1 MKTIASMLLLSIGT
15 AAWSANAA
23 GPDLSKL
30 PPPSDKKGLTYAK
43 DIRPILE
50 ASCFKCHGDNRPKA
64 GLRLN
69 SLEAVLKGGEDG
81 KVVIPEKSQDSLLVI
96 AAAQIDDETAMPPKR
111 GPGGGGGGGFGPG
124 MVLAPQ
130 MMSQG
135 DKDGDKKLS
144 KDEFTALADTWYD
157 KLDPEKTAKV
167 TQQQFTAR
175 FGEILPAQG
184 NRGGAQG
191 GGQRPGGGGGPGG
204 FGPGRFIAPGLF
216 TAMDAD
222 KDGSLTRVEVKETF
236 AKWLG
241 EWDKDKSGSLS
252 EEQLKAGLTAALPQP
267 NFRGQGGGGGAGG
280 PGVRGPQAGGA
291 GRGGPGQGG
300 PGQGGGGGQRGPGQG
315 GAGQGGPGGQQGG
328 PGGGGQTKPLTAE
341 QVGLVRAWID
351 QGAK

>member
-15 AAWSANAA
+15 AAWSVNAA

-43 DIRPILE
+43 DIRPLFE

-124 MVLAPQ
+124 MALAPQ

-167 TQQQFTAR
+167 TQQQFTTR
-175 FGEILPAQG
+175 FNEIMPAQG
-184 NRGGAQG
+184 NRGGGGATPG

-222 KDGSLTRVEVKETF
+222 KDASLTRVEVQATF
-236 AKWLG
+236 AKWFA

-252 EEQLKAGLTAALPQP
+252 EDQLKAGLSAALPQP
-267 NFRGQGGGGGAGG
+267 NFRGQGGGGAGG
-280 PGVRGPQAGGA
+280 PGARGPQAGGA

-300 PGQGGGGGQRGPGQG
+300 PGQGGPRGPGQG
-315 GAGQGGPGGQQGG
+315 GAGQGGPGG
-328 PGGGGQTKPLTAE
+328 GGGGGQQTKPLTAE

>member
-1 MKTIASMLLLSIGT
+1 MKTIVSILILGIG
-15 AAWSANAA
+15 SAVSAV
-23 GPDLSKL
+23 PDLSKL
-30 PPPSDKKGLTYAK
+30 PPASDKKGLTYAK

-81 KVVIPEKSQDSLLVI
+81 KVVIPEKSQESLLVI
-96 AAAQIDDETAMPPKR
+96 AASQIDDETAMPPKR

-124 MVLAPQ
+124 MALAPQ

-167 TQQQFTAR
+167 TQQQFTAH
-175 FGEILPAQG
+175 FGEILSAQG
-184 NRGGAQG
+184 NRGGGGATPG

-222 KDGSLTRVEVKETF
+222 KDASLTRAEVQATF
-236 AKWLG
+236 TKWFA

-252 EEQLKAGLTAALPQP
+252 EDQLKAGLTAALPQP
-267 NFRGQGGGGGAGG
+267 NFRGQGGGGGGAGG
-280 PGVRGPQAGGA
+280 PGARGPQAGGQ

-300 PGQGGGGGQRGPGQG
+300 PGQGGPRGPGQG
-315 GAGQGGPGGQQGG
+315 GAGQGGA
-328 PGGGGQTKPLTAE
+328 GGGGGGGQQTKPLTPE